1 MRVTVRFFARL
12 RELSGAGERACDV
25 PPGAT
30 IAEVWR
36 AMVGEHPA
44 LEPFG
49 RSISCARNAEFARM
63 TAVVHDGDDI
73 AFLPPVSGG

>member
-12 RELSGAGERACDV
+12 RELAGAGDCAVEVTA
-25 PPGAT
+25 GAT
-30 IAEVWR
+30 IGDVWR
-36 AMVGEHPA
+36 TMARERPA
-44 LEPFG
+44 LEPYG

-63 TAVVHDGDDI
+63 TVVVDDGDDI

>member
-12 RELSGAGERACDV
+12 RELSGVGECECDV
-25 PPGAT
+25 SSGAT
-30 IAEVWR
+30 IADVWR
-36 AMVGEHPA
+36 TMVDRHPD

-63 TAVVHDGDDI
+63 GAAVEERDDV

>member
-1 MRVTVRFFARL
+1 MRVTVRFFAQL
-12 RELSGAGERACDV
+12 RELTGRGECECDV
-25 PPGAT
+25 APGAT
-30 IAEVWR
+30 IADVWG
-36 AMVGEHPA
+36 AMVTEHPA

-63 TAVVHDGDDI
+63 AAVVQDRDDV